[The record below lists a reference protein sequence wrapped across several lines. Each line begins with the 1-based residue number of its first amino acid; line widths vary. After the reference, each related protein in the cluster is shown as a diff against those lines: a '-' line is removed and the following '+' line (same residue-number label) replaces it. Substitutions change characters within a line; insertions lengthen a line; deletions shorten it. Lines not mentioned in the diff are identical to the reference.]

1 MRGQRTGPESRR
13 PPTRG
18 RAPAR
23 SYTRGQRRAHQ
34 ALAVGVLCLLAFVG
48 GLVAGALHKPA
59 SQAFAETFAAAWTR
73 GDYAAMYT
81 QLTAADRKTYSRRGF
96 LNAYTDTMRTA
107 TAGSVVAGRPRQKD
121 DRYRVPVTVRT
132 RVFGTIRGTVELPV
146 GDGGVDWSTALVFP
160 GLRKGEKL
168 GRTTR
173 MPPRAGLRA
182 RDNSVLAE
190 GDARTSPLPGVAA
203 EVVGQLGD
211 IPPDRADE
219 LEGLGVP
226 SGAKVGISG
235 LERVFD
241 DRLLGR
247 PGGELLAG
255 RRVLEAAPPKQGG
268 DVRTTISI
276 GVEQAAIAALAG
288 RLGGVVALNPR
299 TGTILAFAGI
309 AFSGLQPPGST
320 FKIITATGA
329 LEAGLTSPAR
339 TYPVLT
345 KATLEGVDL
354 ENANGES
361 CGGTLVNSFAES
373 CNSVFAPLGA
383 QLGGKRLV
391 DVAQRFGF
399 NRPSDI
405 PGAAE
410 STIPPAAEI
419 GDDLALG
426 STAIGQGR
434 VQATALQMGVAA
446 ATIGLRGRRPRLT
459 LDLATSAR
467 GLRTTRATTPAVAHT
482 MERLMRAVVQFGT
495 GTGAA
500 IPGVAVAGKTGTAEL
515 KTTKRCQPDPT
526 NIESCPADQQA
537 SDPTDTDAWFAAYA
551 PAGTGRPRT
560 AVGVMLVGAGA
571 GGDTAAPVAQTVL
584 RAALKATG

>member
-1 MRGQRTGPESRR
+1 
-13 PPTRG
+13 
-18 RAPAR
+18 A
-23 SYTRGQRRAHQ
+23 
-34 ALAVGVLCLLAFVG
+34 
-48 GLVAGALHKPA
+48 
-59 SQAFAETFAAAWTR
+59 
-73 GDYAAMYT
+73 
-81 QLTAADRKTYSRRGF
+81 
-96 LNAYTDTMRTA
+96 
-107 TAGSVVAGRPRQKD
+107 
-121 DRYRVPVTVRT
+121 
-132 RVFGTIRGTVELPV
+132 
-146 GDGGVDWSTALVFP
+146 
-160 GLRKGEKL
+160 
-168 GRTTR
+168 
-173 MPPRAGLRA
+173 
-182 RDNSVLAE
+182 
-190 GDARTSPLPGVAA
+190 
-203 EVVGQLGD
+203 
-211 IPPDRADE
+211 IPPARADE
-219 LEGLGVP
+219 LERLGVP
-226 SGAKVGISG
+226 AGANVGVSG

-241 DRLLGR
+241 ARLIGR

-255 RRVLEAAPPKQGG
+255 RRVLKTAPPRAAG

-276 GVEQAAIAALAG
+276 GVERAAAAALAG
-288 RLGGVVALNPR
+288 RLGGVVALDPR
-299 TGTILAFAGI
+299 TGAVLAFAGI

-329 LEAGLTSPAR
+329 LEARLTSPSR
-339 TYPVLT
+339 TYPVRT

-361 CGGTLVNSFAES
+361 CGGTLVNSFAQS

-399 NRPSDI
+399 NRPPDI

-434 VQATALQMGVAA
+434 VQATALQMGLAA

-467 GLRTTRATTPAVAHT
+467 GLRTKRATTPAVART
-482 MERLMRAVVQFGT
+482 MERLMRAVVRSGT
-495 GTGAA
+495 GTRAA

-515 KTTKRCQPDPT
+515 RTTKRCQPDPA
-526 NIESCPADQQA
+526 NIESCPPDQPA
-537 SDPTDTDAWFAAYA
+537 GDPTDTDAWFAAYA
-551 PAGTGRPRT
+551 PAGAGRPRT